1 MLPMAPTID
10 YYFTLISPFSYLGHK
25 AFLDVAAKHGAA
37 VRYKPMNLAG
47 VFATSGAVPIPE
59 RPVSRQN
66 YRLIELQ
73 RIADIRQ
80 LPLTLRPAHFPT
92 NPALANGAVAAIAA
106 SGGDPADFMFAAFQ
120 ACWSEDRDISQPETV
135 RELLEATG
143 HDAAAIMVA
152 ATSDEIIA
160 AMAQNTEAAIAAGA
174 VGAPVYVL
182 NGEPFWGQDRVDY
195 LDHALASG
203 RGPYMPG

>member
-1 MLPMAPTID
+1 MAPSID

-37 VRYKPMNLAG
+37 VRLQADEPCRRLCNFWCGAPSRATGLA
-47 VFATSGAVPIPE
+47 PE
-59 RPVSRQN
+59 LPTDRV
-66 YRLIELQ
+66 Q

-92 NPALANGAVAAIAA
+92 NPSLANGAVAAIAA

-120 ACWSEDRDISQPETV
+120 ACWTQDLDISQPETV

-143 HDAAAIMVA
+143 HDAAA
-152 ATSDEIIA
+152 
-160 AMAQNTEAAIAAGA
+160 
-174 VGAPVYVL
+174 
-182 NGEPFWGQDRVDY
+182 
-195 LDHALASG
+195 DHGCGNL
-203 RGPYMPG
+203 

>member
-1 MLPMAPTID
+1 MAPTID

-25 AFLDVAAKHGAA
+25 AFLDVVAKHGAA

-106 SGGDPADFMFAAFQ
+106 SDGDPADFMFAAFQ
-120 ACWSEDRDISQPETV
+120 ACWTEDRDIGQPETV

-152 ATSDEIIA
+152 AASDEIIA

-182 NGEPFWGQDRVDY
+182 GGEPFWGQDRVDY
-195 LDHALASG
+195 LDHALTSG
-203 RGPYMPG
+203 RGPYTPG